1 MKRVFV
7 VLIVTCLLIALFGK
21 QQLLA
26 QNVNDNI
33 YIKENV
39 PGKKPV
45 PFPALREADMMWTK
59 KIWQIID
66 CREKMNHH
74 LYFPIVDIDDR
85 KSLISLLIYGINNE
99 GLTVYTDDDF
109 KQIMTR
115 DEVYDKFDALP
126 DTQQVTD
133 PETGEM
139 TQKVIEGE
147 IKYEQVTKYEIKEQ
161 WYFDKQHSVM
171 KVRILGICPIRTYVD
186 DQTGQTE
193 KLRTFWVYFDE
204 ARPLFA
210 KQEIFNRNNDAQRI
224 SFDDVFWQR
233 RFTSFIVRE
242 SNVYDNREIV
252 EYMQGVNNLME
263 AERIKQQLFEIEHD
277 LWEF

>member
-7 VLIVTCLLIALFGK
+7 VLIVTCLLIVLFGK
-21 QQLLA
+21 QQLIA

-139 TQKVIEGE
+139 TQKIIEGE

-263 AERIKQQLFEIEHD
+263 AEKIKQQLFEIEHD

>member
-7 VLIVTCLLIALFGK
+7 VLIVTCLLIVLFGK
-21 QQLLA
+21 QQLIA

-99 GLTVYTDDDF
+99 GLTVYTDDEF

-139 TQKVIEGE
+139 TQKIIEGE

-263 AERIKQQLFEIEHD
+263 AEKIKQQLFEIEHD

>member
-1 MKRVFV
+1 MKRFFV
-7 VLIVTCLLIALFGK
+7 VLVVSALLITVFGK
-21 QQLLA
+21 QQSYA
-26 QNVNDNI
+26 QNVNEHI
-33 YIKENV
+33 YVKENI

-45 PFPALREADMMWTK
+45 PYPPLREADILWSK

-74 LYFPIVDIDDR
+74 FYFPTEDIEDR

-99 GLTVYTDDDF
+99 GLTAYAENDF
-109 KQIMTR
+109 KQLLTR
-115 DEVYDKFDALP
+115 DEVYEKFDALP
-126 DTQQVTD
+126 DTQQVAN
-133 PETGEM
+133 PETGELE
-139 TQKVIEGE
+139 TKVIERD
-147 IKYEQVTKYEIKEQ
+147 IKFHEVTKYEIMEQ
-161 WYFDKQHSVM
+161 WYFDKQHSIMRV
-171 KVRILGICPIRTYVD
+171 KIIGICPIRTYVD
-186 DQTGQTE
+186 LETGQTE
-193 KLRTFWVYFDE
+193 KKRTFWVYFDE

-252 EYMQGVNNLME
+252 QYMQGVNNLME
-263 AERIKQQLFEIEHD
+263 AEKIKEQLFEIEHD

>member
-1 MKRVFV
+1 M
-7 VLIVTCLLIALFGK
+7 ITLFNNK
-21 QQLLA
+21 QTFA

-33 YIKENV
+33 YVKENI
-39 PGKKPV
+39 PGKRPV
-45 PFPALREADMMWTK
+45 PFPVLREADIMWST
-59 KIWQIID
+59 KIWQVIE

-74 LYFPIVDIDDR
+74 FYYPITDMDDR

-99 GLTVYTDDDF
+99 GLTVYRDDEF
-109 KQIMTR
+109 KQLMTR
-115 DEVYDKFDALP
+115 DEVYEKFDALP

-133 PETGEM
+133 PETGELV
-139 TQKVIEGE
+139 TRIIEGE
-147 IKYEQVTKYEIKEQ
+147 IKFDQVTKYELKEQ

-171 KVRILGICPIRTYVD
+171 RVRILGICPIRVWID
-186 DQTGQTE
+186 PETGQSR
-193 KLRTFWVYFDE
+193 KARTFWVYFDE

-233 RFTSFIVRE
+233 RFTSYIVKE
-242 SNVYDNREIV
+242 SNVYNNREIV
-252 EYMQGVNNLME
+252 QYMQGVNNLME
-263 AERIKQQLFEIEHD
+263 AEAIKQKLFEIEHD